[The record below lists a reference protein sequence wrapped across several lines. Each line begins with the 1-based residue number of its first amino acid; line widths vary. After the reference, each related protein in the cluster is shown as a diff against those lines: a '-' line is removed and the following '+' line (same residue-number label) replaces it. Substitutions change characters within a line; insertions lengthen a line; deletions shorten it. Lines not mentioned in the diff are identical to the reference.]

1 MDPAP
6 QGSAPASFPG
16 MNLHPDI
23 AHLEFLVGTWRGR
36 GRGDYP
42 TIDSFEY
49 NEEVTF
55 SHVGKPFV
63 HYSQKTKDDEGLP
76 LHTETGYLRAVGD
89 DRLEMVI
96 AQPTGVTEIH
106 EGRVHEGR
114 VDLIAVEVGNSFTAK
129 EVSAVRRSLDV
140 DGDVLHYVLE
150 MAAVGRD
157 LQFHLEARLERIEQP
172 H

>member
-1 MDPAP
+1 M
-6 QGSAPASFPG
+6 
-16 MNLHPDI
+16 MNLHPDTS
-23 AHLEFLVGTWRGR
+23 HLGFLLGTWRGR

-42 TIDSFEY
+42 TIESFEY
-49 NEEVTF
+49 SEEVTF
-55 SHVGKPFV
+55 SHVGKPFL
-63 HYSQKTKDDEGLP
+63 HYSQKTKGDDGLP
-76 LHTETGYLRAVGD
+76 LHAETGYLRPVGD

-106 EGRVHEGR
+106 EGRVHAGR

-140 DGDVLHYVLE
+140 NGDVLHYVLE
-150 MAAVGRD
+150 MAAVGQD
-157 LQFHLEARLERIEQP
+157 LQFHLEARLQRTEEP

>member
-1 MDPAP
+1 
-6 QGSAPASFPG
+6 
-16 MNLHPDI
+16 MNLHPDTS
-23 AHLEFLVGTWRGR
+23 HLGFLLGTWRGR

-42 TIDSFEY
+42 TIESFEY
-49 NEEVTF
+49 SEEVTF
-55 SHVGKPFV
+55 SHVGKPFL
-63 HYSQKTKDDEGLP
+63 HYSQKTKGDDGLP
-76 LHTETGYLRAVGD
+76 LHAETGYLRPVGD

-106 EGRVHEGR
+106 EGRVHAGR

-140 DGDVLHYVLE
+140 SGDVLHYVLE
-150 MAAVGRD
+150 MAAVGQD
-157 LQFHLEARLERIEQP
+157 LQFHLEARLERIEES